1 MIKNISLAFFI
12 IFSSIAFSQDVE
24 VMEIAE
30 SDLESTDVPF
40 AVIDNVP
47 IYPECIG
54 GSNAE
59 LKKCMSDE
67 ISKFVSKHFD
77 INKFQSLGLEPKKYR
92 VAVQFKIDS
101 SGNVVNVRARAEQ
114 PEIEAEAVRV
124 ISSLPQMTPG
134 KQRGKEVGVLYS
146 LPIIFE
152 IEPPSKIERKSE

>member
-1 MIKNISLAFFI
+1 MIKNISLVFFI
-12 IFSSIAFSQDVE
+12 IFSSIAFSQGVE

-40 AVIDNVP
+40 GVIENVP
-47 IYPECIG
+47 VYPECTG

-59 LKKCMSDE
+59 LKRCMSDE
-67 ISKFVSKHFD
+67 ISNFVREHFD
-77 INKFQSLGLEPKKYR
+77 INKFESLGFEPKRYR

-101 SGNVVNVRARAEQ
+101 NGNVVNIRARAEK

-124 ISSLPQMTPG
+124 VSSLPKMTPG
-134 KQRGKEVGVLYS
+134 KQKGKEVGVLYS

-152 IEPPSKIERKSE
+152 IEPESKRKRE